1 MSVHDA
7 LSGTAMSIVARAAA
21 SGQPGLDNAS
31 RALEYSTVTT
41 VNLVCCSL
49 VRVRTNVAP
58 AYILMHS
65 HLSQSLVGSLVM
77 IVPFFFSNSL
87 RKIRHKIIL
96 GLGVNDFLQAVT
108 VLVPTV
114 YTNFGQR
121 RLATD
126 SPGCIADS
134 FFYLTLVV
142 SGCLW
147 VLA

>member
-1 MSVHDA
+1 
-7 LSGTAMSIVARAAA
+7 
-21 SGQPGLDNAS
+21 
-31 RALEYSTVTT
+31 
-41 VNLVCCSL
+41 
-49 VRVRTNVAP
+49 
-58 AYILMHS
+58 
-65 HLSQSLVGSLVM
+65 M

-96 GLGVNDFLQAVT
+96 GLGVTDFLQAVT

-147 VLA
+147 VLAWVENTLLLSRCLPDPVPFSSTSIALVTCELEH